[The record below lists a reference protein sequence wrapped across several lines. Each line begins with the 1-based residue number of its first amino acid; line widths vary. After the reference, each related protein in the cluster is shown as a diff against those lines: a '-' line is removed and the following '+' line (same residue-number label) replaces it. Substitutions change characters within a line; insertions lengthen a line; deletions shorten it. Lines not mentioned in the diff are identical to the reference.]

1 MQESGELLRDLAIV
15 LCVAAFTTV
24 LFRRLRQPVVLG
36 YLLAGL
42 IVGPNL
48 PIPLFAD
55 LERIEALADFGVILV
70 MFSVG
75 LEFSFRK
82 LAQLLPTAGL
92 TGLVQIGLMSWLGY
106 LAGQALGWSQSE
118 SIFTGAILAISST
131 MIVAKAFE
139 DQRRERRLIQR
150 KLIDI
155 VFGVLIVQD
164 LAAVLMLAVLT
175 AVISGAGLEGSALLA
190 ALGRL
195 GAFLV
200 GLVAVGLVIVPRA
213 IRTVARFESPET
225 LLVASIGI
233 CFASALLARELGYS
247 VALGAFLAGSLVAES
262 GEVERV
268 EHLIRPVRDM
278 FAAVFFVSIGMIVD
292 PERLLD
298 HWPAVGLLTA
308 VVWVGQSLSVSLG
321 SFLVG
326 NDVRTS
332 LQAGMSLA
340 QIGEFSFIVAGLG
353 VTSGAIGTHLFAVTV
368 AVSAITAFTTPW
380 FIRASGAIA
389 LYLDRRLPRP
399 LQTFVAL
406 YGSWL
411 EDVRARGRRLAPHV
425 RLRRRLVRLLAVD
438 ALALA
443 AIVIGTSIA
452 MERTVELLGRHFS
465 LTWYASHVV
474 VVSAALLLATPFSLG
489 ALRSARALL
498 ILLVAAGL
506 PRTEKGQN
514 VDFAAAP
521 RRAFVVALQLVLLA
535 VLGVPLLAITQPFLP
550 RGEGLLVLL
559 PILGFL
565 AIRFWRSAT
574 NLQEHVRA
582 GAEVVV
588 EALQR
593 QARPPE
599 EKTLEEV
606 EPLVPGLGDIAP
618 VYLPQE
624 SGAVGKTLAELNLRG
639 LTGASVIAIQRG
651 SQGVVVPTGHEMLR
665 AGDVLALAGTEE
677 ACDLARAML
686 AAPVEAL
693 EVPAG
698 EHAREEKG

>member
-1 MQESGELLRDLAIV
+1 MQESGALLRDLAIV

-36 YLLAGL
+36 YLLAGV

-55 LERIEALADFGVILV
+55 EKRIHTLSELGVILV

-75 LEFSFRK
+75 LEFSIRK
-82 LAQLLPTAGL
+82 LARLLPTAGL
-92 TGLVQIGLMSWLGY
+92 TGLIQIGLMSWLGY
-106 LAGQALGWSQSE
+106 LAGKALGWTETE
-118 SIFTGAILAISST
+118 SLFTGAILAISST

-139 DQRRERRLIQR
+139 DQRRER
-150 KLIDI
+150 KLVEGKLVDV

-164 LAAVLMLAVLT
+164 LAAVLLLAILT
-175 AVISGAGLEGSALLA
+175 GVISGAGLEGPALFR

-195 GAFLV
+195 AAFLV
-200 GLVAVGLVIVPRA
+200 GLLAVGLVTVPRA
-213 IRTVARFESPET
+213 IRTVARFESSET

-233 CFASALLARELGYS
+233 CFASSLLARELGYS

-262 GEVERV
+262 GEVARV

-292 PERLLD
+292 PEVLLG
-298 HWPAVGLLTA
+298 HWPAVVVLTI
-308 VVWVGQSLSVSLG
+308 VVLVGQSLSVSIG

-326 NDVRTS
+326 SDVRTS

-353 VTSGAIGTHLFAVTV
+353 LTSGAVGSHLFAVTV
-368 AVSAITAFTTPW
+368 AVSAVTAFTTPW
-380 FIRASGAIA
+380 LIRASGPIA

-411 EDVRARGRRLAPHV
+411 EDVRSRGGRLAPHV

-438 ALALA
+438 ALVLA

-452 MERTVELLGRHFS
+452 MERAVELLARHFS
-465 LTWYASHVV
+465 LSRYASEIVV
-474 VVSAALLLATPFSLG
+474 ISAALLLATPFSLG

-498 ILLVAAGL
+498 ILLAAAGL
-506 PRTEKGQN
+506 PRTEKGQG
-514 VDFAAAP
+514 VDFAGAP

-535 VLGVPLLAITQPFLP
+535 VLGVPLLALTQPFLP

-565 AIRFWRSAT
+565 AIKFWRSAA

-599 EKTLEEV
+599 QKTLEEV
-606 EPLVPGLGDIAP
+606 EPLVPGLGDIEP
-618 VYLPQE
+618 MFLRPD
-624 SGAVGKTLAELNLRG
+624 SRAVGKTLAELNLRG

-651 SQGVVVPTGHEMLR
+651 SEGVVVPTGHETLR

-677 ACDLARAML
+677 ACDSARAML
-686 AAPVEAL
+686 AAPQGAAEA
-693 EVPAG
+693 PRD
-698 EHAREEKG
+698 ARA